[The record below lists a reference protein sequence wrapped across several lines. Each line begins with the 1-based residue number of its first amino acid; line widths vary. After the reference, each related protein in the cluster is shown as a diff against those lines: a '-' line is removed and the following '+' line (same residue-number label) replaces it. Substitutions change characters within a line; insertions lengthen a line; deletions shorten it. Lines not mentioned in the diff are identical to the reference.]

1 MSELLLGLLA
11 GAVIAAFFLL
21 RKKPSAHAKR
31 GWCIEWSP
39 GMPSRP
45 VPDGDGWGFTFPT
58 NPASHVHYVQ
68 NFDPP
73 NLEPGKSIR
82 VRFRVSGQGFTA
94 QEWPDEPATVSL
106 LIQRKGDDWTAR
118 GKMAGHRWYS
128 AQQVTLAEGEH
139 TMTVPLD
146 VAHWGDVFGGKAPV
160 LFSEA
165 LRHADNVG
173 LVFGSPSGRGHGV
186 YATGPAT
193 FTLLEFG
200 VVP

>member
-1 MSELLLGLLA
+1 MIYAIITLAAALAYLLLWRKRKTHKTRKA
-11 GAVIAAFFLL
+11 GW
-21 RKKPSAHAKR
+21 H
-31 GWCIEWSP
+31 IEHSP

-58 NPASHVHYVQ
+58 HPGSHVHYVQ

-73 NLEPGKSIR
+73 YLEPGKSIR

-118 GKMAGHRWYS
+118 GEMAAYRWYS
-128 AQQVTLAEGEH
+128 KEQVKLADGEH
-139 TMTVPLD
+139 TMTIPLD
-146 VAHWGDVFGGKAPV
+146 AAHWGGVYGGQPAA
-160 LFSEA
+160 LFYEA
-165 LRHADNVG
+165 LRNADNIG

-186 YATGPAT
+186 YATGPAA
-193 FTLLEFG
+193 FTMLSYE
-200 VVP
+200 VAP

>member
-1 MSELLLGLLA
+1 MGAALAALALLA
-11 GAVIAAFFLL
+11 LAYLVL
-21 RKKPSAHAKR
+21 RKRKDTARKS
-31 GWCIEWSP
+31 GWRIEHSP

-73 NLEPGKSIR
+73 SLEPGKSIR

-118 GKMAGHRWYS
+118 GKMAGYRWYS

-146 VAHWGDVFGGKAPV
+146 VAHWGGVYGGQPAA
-160 LFSEA
+160 LFYEA
-165 LRHADNVG
+165 LRNADNVG

-193 FTLLEFG
+193 FTLLGFE

>member
-1 MSELLLGLLA
+1 MTFAIIAIAAALAYLLLW
-11 GAVIAAFFLL
+11 
-21 RKKPSAHAKR
+21 RKRKPSKT
-31 GWCIEWSP
+31 GWRIEHSP
-39 GMPSRP
+39 GMPARP

-58 NPASHVHYVQ
+58 DPASHVHYVQ
-68 NFDPP
+68 NFNPP
-73 NLEPGKSIR
+73 NLAGQLR
-82 VRFRVSGQGFTA
+82 VRFRVTGSGFVA
-94 QEWPDEPATVSL
+94 QEHPSEPATVSL

-139 TMTVPLD
+139 TMAIPLD
-146 VAHWGDVFGGKAPV
+146 VAHWGDVYGGKASV

-193 FTLLEFG
+193 FTLLSYE

>member
-1 MSELLLGLLA
+1 MTFAIIALAAALAYLLLW
-11 GAVIAAFFLL
+11 
-21 RKKPSAHAKR
+21 RKRKPSKT
-31 GWCIEWSP
+31 GWRIEHSP
-39 GMPSRP
+39 GMPARP

-73 NLEPGKSIR
+73 HLEPGKSIM

-118 GKMAGHRWYS
+118 GEMASYRWYTR
-128 AQQVTLAEGEH
+128 AQVELTDGEH
-139 TMTVPLD
+139 IIVVPLEP
-146 VAHWGDVFGGKAPV
+146 AFWGDVYGGQGPSRFRA
-160 LFSEA
+160 A
-165 LRHADNVG
+165 LKQADNVG

-186 YATGPAT
+186 YATGPAR
-193 FTLLEFG
+193 FTLLDFRVE
-200 VVP
+200 

>member
-1 MSELLLGLLA
+1 MTYALTALALLA
-11 GAVIAAFFLL
+11 LAYLVL
-21 RKKPSAHAKR
+21 RKRKATARKS
-31 GWCIEWSP
+31 GWHITYSP
-39 GMPSRP
+39 GMPARP

-73 NLEPGKSIR
+73 HLEPGKSIR

-94 QEWPDEPATVSL
+94 QEWPNEPATVSL

-118 GKMAGHRWYS
+118 GKMAAYRWYS
-128 AQQVTLAEGEH
+128 KEQVKLADGEH
-139 TMTVPLD
+139 TMTIPLD
-146 VAHWGDVFGGKAPV
+146 AAHWGGVYGGQPAA
-160 LFSEA
+160 LFYEA
-165 LRHADNVG
+165 LRNADNVG

-193 FTLLEFG
+193 FTLLGFE

>member
-1 MSELLLGLLA
+1 MGAALAALALLA
-11 GAVIAAFFLL
+11 LAYLVL
-21 RKKPSAHAKR
+21 RKRKATPRKT
-31 GWCIEWSP
+31 GWHITYSP
-39 GMPSRP
+39 GMPDRP

-73 NLEPGKSIR
+73 SLEPGKSIT
-82 VRFRVSGQGFTA
+82 VRFRVSNGVFVP

-118 GKMAGHRWYS
+118 GEMAAYRWYS
-128 AQQVTLAEGEH
+128 KEQVTLAEGEH
-139 TMTVPLD
+139 TMTIPLD
-146 VAHWGDVFGGKAPV
+146 AAHWGGVYGGQPAA
-160 LFSEA
+160 LFYEA
-165 LRHADNVG
+165 LRNADNVG

-193 FTLLEFG
+193 FTLLSYELI
-200 VVP
+200 P

>member
-1 MSELLLGLLA
+1 MTYAIIALTAALACLLLWRKRKTHKA
-11 GAVIAAFFLL
+11 GW
-21 RKKPSAHAKR
+21 R
-31 GWCIEWSP
+31 IEHSP
-39 GMPSRP
+39 GMPARP

-73 NLEPGKSIR
+73 HLEPGKSIR

-118 GKMAGHRWYS
+118 GEMASYRWYS
-128 AQQVTLAEGEH
+128 TQQVRLAEGEH
-139 TMTVPLD
+139 TMTAQLSPAQWIGVHRSQD
-146 VAHWGDVFGGKAPV
+146 QARFY
-160 LFSEA
+160 EA
-165 LRHADNVG
+165 LRKADNIG

-186 YATGPAT
+186 YAAGPAT
-193 FTLLEFG
+193 FTLLSYE
-200 VVP
+200 VAP

>member
-1 MSELLLGLLA
+1 MTYAIITLAAALAYLLLWRKRKTHKTRKA
-11 GAVIAAFFLL
+11 GW
-21 RKKPSAHAKR
+21 H
-31 GWCIEWSP
+31 IEHSP

-58 NPASHVHYVQ
+58 HPGSHVHYVQ

-73 NLEPGKSIR
+73 NLEPGKSIM
-82 VRFRVSGQGFTA
+82 VRFRVSNGVFVP

-106 LIQRKGDDWTAR
+106 LIQRKGDNWTAR
-118 GKMAGHRWYS
+118 GKMASYRWFS
-128 AQQVTLAEGEH
+128 GQQVTLAEGEH
-139 TMTVPLD
+139 TMTLPLD
-146 VAHWGDVFGGKAPV
+146 VAYWGDVFGGKAPV

-193 FTLLEFG
+193 FTLLEFE
-200 VVP
+200 VAP

>member
-1 MSELLLGLLA
+1 MTYAIIALALLA
-11 GAVIAAFFLL
+11 LAYLVL
-21 RKKPSAHAKR
+21 RKRKDTARKS
-31 GWCIEWSP
+31 GWCIEHSP
-39 GMPSRP
+39 GMPARP

-73 NLEPGKSIR
+73 HLEPGKSIR

-94 QEWPDEPATVSL
+94 QEWPNEPATVSL

-139 TMTVPLD
+139 TMTIPLD

-193 FTLLEFG
+193 FTLLEFE
-200 VVP
+200 VAP

>member
-1 MSELLLGLLA
+1 MTFALIAIAAALAYLLLW
-11 GAVIAAFFLL
+11 
-21 RKKPSAHAKR
+21 RKRKPSKT
-31 GWCIEWSP
+31 GWRIEHSP
-39 GMPSRP
+39 GMPARP

-73 NLEPGKSIR
+73 HLEPGKSIM

-118 GKMAGHRWYS
+118 GEMASYRWYS
-128 AQQVTLAEGEH
+128 TQQVRLAEGEH
-139 TMTVPLD
+139 TMTAQLSPAQWIGVHGSQD
-146 VAHWGDVFGGKAPV
+146 QSRFY
-160 LFSEA
+160 EA
-165 LRHADNVG
+165 LRKADNIG

-193 FTLLEFG
+193 FTLLAYEA
-200 VVP
+200 VP